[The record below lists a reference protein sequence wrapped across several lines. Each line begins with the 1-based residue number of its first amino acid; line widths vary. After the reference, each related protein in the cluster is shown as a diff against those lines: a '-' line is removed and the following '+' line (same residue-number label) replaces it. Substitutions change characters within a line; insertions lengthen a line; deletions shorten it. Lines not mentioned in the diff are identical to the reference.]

1 MTLQQ
6 LALIL
11 WWGLPYFTL
20 GLAEEMQSRPL
31 YQDLIMLLRAL
42 LHLNHAAGASNRVQI
57 KSAHL
62 WSSRCVHQN
71 SSFRSLF
78 MAIIVWR
85 GFFVFFRQHSAFP
98 VFPTCYRLNSFSHA
112 VSRSRF
118 NIAALSTSH
127 TTVWEKILATTI
139 YLEDKAF
146 NTFA

>member
-1 MTLQQ
+1 MTPQQ

-11 WWGLPYFTL
+11 WWGPPYFTL

-42 LHLNHAAGASNRVQI
+42 LHLNHAADASNRVQI

-62 WSSRCVHQN
+62 WSSRCVHQS

-78 MAIIVWR
+78 MAMIVSG
-85 GFFVFFRQHSAFP
+85 GFFFRQHSAFP
-98 VFPTCYRLNSFSHA
+98 IFPTCYRLNSFSHA
-112 VSRSRF
+112 VCRSQF

-139 YLEDKAF
+139 YLEDKAL